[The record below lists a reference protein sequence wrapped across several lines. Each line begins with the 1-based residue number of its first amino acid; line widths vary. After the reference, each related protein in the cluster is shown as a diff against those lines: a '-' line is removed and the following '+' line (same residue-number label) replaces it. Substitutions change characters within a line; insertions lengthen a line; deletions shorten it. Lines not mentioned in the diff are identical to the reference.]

1 MRANI
6 LAGMP
11 VKQSDPNEV
20 METYCRMLYIIGTY
34 ASVVQGKAKDLCA
47 ELLEH
52 PDLYRHEVK
61 RDSKAALK
69 ACEDMVRFIGSLA
82 GRDGQ
87 YNDWLDITDMMEQSV
102 ETDLMKLYF
111 ALDNAVHR
119 ARFEPHRVAT
129 LSLLTLNLACQLV
142 SVVETCEEALQ
153 EMSPRLRMAGGIVP
167 ASRNIRSL
175 LQEVA
180 WRLVPRE
187 VCQTC
192 KNDTPTRMGFDI
204 VFSKLT
210 NLQTIDDMAV
220 EQAKKYGV
228 AFRKEDQVAGSNNRV
243 PWTAFQIRVLLQN
256 YGKYPDEELALKLG
270 RTAGAIARRANILH
284 IRKDMTDTERYALEV
299 EMKKKKCGTK

>member
-11 VKQSDPNEV
+11 VKKFSPREV
-20 METYCRMLYIIGTY
+20 MVAYCKMLYVIGTY

-167 ASRNIRSL
+167 VSRNVRSL
-175 LQEVA
+175 LQEAA

-228 AFRKEDQVAGSNNRV
+228 AFRKEDQVAGCNNRV

-284 IRKDMTDTERYALEV
+284 IRKNMTDVERYALEV
-299 EMKKKKCGTK
+299 EMKKKCGTK